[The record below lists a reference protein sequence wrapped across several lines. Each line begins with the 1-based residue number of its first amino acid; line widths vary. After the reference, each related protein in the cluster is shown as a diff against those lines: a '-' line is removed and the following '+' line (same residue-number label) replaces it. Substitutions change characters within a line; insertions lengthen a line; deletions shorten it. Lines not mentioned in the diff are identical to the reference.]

1 MANPFVHVE
10 PQTQDPGR
18 AKKFYGELFDWK
30 IEDLPDL
37 AYTHIKVGEGTGGG
51 MMKAPMPDALPQW
64 VPYILVD
71 DLEAYTQKAKSLGAK
86 VLVGITEIPGMG
98 RFGMF
103 LDPTGAAF
111 AIWQPKMPA

>member
-51 MMKAPMPDALPQW
+51 A
-64 VPYILVD
+64 
-71 DLEAYTQKAKSLGAK
+71 
-86 VLVGITEIPGMG
+86 
-98 RFGMF
+98 
-103 LDPTGAAF
+103 
-111 AIWQPKMPA
+111 